1 MQVMDRSQYGARLL
15 LQCKPLECPFGEA
28 PTRAALRGSRRF
40 RLAFL
45 AGVDCVRRGAP
56 GLVLDKSVR
65 SSRSL
70 SAEASVPVDESAPVG
85 SLHVSST
92 RSLSAEP
99 SVPEG
104 VSALASSTCSLSAE
118 QSVPVRVSALVSS
131 TRSLSAEAS
140 EPVGVSAP
148 EGSTHVSSTR
158 SLAAEQSVPEVV
170 SALVCSARSLCA
182 EASVPVGES
191 ALIFNTEPEL
201 CQLACASARHYT
213 LVTCSSRRMSPL
225 AAGVFPGSGEE
236 PYSQSDPDNSESGEE
251 LLSQGVTPENALG
264 RLGRLALFG
273 HSRLLTGLGRLAL
286 HLRFRR
292 ERQSKLRPRLCSHG
306 Y

>member
-1 MQVMDRSQYGARLL
+1 M
-15 LQCKPLECPFGEA
+15 
-28 PTRAALRGSRRF
+28 
-40 RLAFL
+40 AFL
-45 AGVDCVRRGAP
+45 AGVECVRRGAP

-99 SVPEG
+99 SVPE
-104 VSALASSTCSLSAE
+104 
-118 QSVPVRVSALVSS
+118 RVSALVSS

-225 AAGVFPGSGEE
+225 SAGVFSGSGEE
-236 PYSQSDPDNSESGEE
+236 PYSQSDPDNSDSEEE
-251 LLSQGVTPENALG
+251 LLSQGVTQGAT
-264 RLGRLALFG
+264 LAGMAYLK
-273 HSRLLTGLGRLAL
+273 LAVD
-286 HLRFRR
+286 
-292 ERQSKLRPRLCSHG
+292 
-306 Y
+306 